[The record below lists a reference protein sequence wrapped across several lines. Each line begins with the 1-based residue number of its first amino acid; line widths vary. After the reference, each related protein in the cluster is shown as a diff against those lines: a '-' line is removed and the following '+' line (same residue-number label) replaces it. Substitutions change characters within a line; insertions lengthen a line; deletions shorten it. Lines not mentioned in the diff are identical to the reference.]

1 MASNEPQ
8 PPPLEQILLRRVTW
22 MLNSYR
28 HWVGRELIP
37 RGGNAL
43 EDATLLWEA
52 SLVVV
57 SHGTEADPLLCFA
70 NRQALILWETNF
82 EELIGVPSRFTAEP
96 MVREEREAMLKRTEA
111 FGFVDD
117 YRGVR
122 ISRMGNRFEI
132 LRATVWN
139 VLDDQGQ
146 AAGQAAAFKDWVAL
160 T

>member
-1 MASNEPQ
+1 
-8 PPPLEQILLRRVTW
+8 
-22 MLNSYR
+22 
-28 HWVGRELIP
+28 
-37 RGGNAL
+37 
-43 EDATLLWEA
+43 
-52 SLVVV
+52 
-57 SHGTEADPLLCFA
+57 
-70 NRQALILWETNF
+70 
-82 EELIGVPSRFTAEP
+82 
-96 MVREEREAMLKRTEA
+96 MLKRTEA